1 MTLSKILILTYSDP
15 RKDPRPNRMIQWLK
29 DSYQVTVCG
38 FGAGEIEEVTFFQMH
53 NPYPKNTL
61 RVPRKLLLLL
71 RMYQQALWPP
81 ELRRVEQALGQETYD
96 LVIVHDI
103 ELLPLAVQ
111 LKKTGRLLFD
121 AREYYPRQ
129 FEDRLVWRLLY
140 APFYIDI
147 GRKYLQSV
155 DKMLTPSFGCRDA
168 YHKNFGVEA
177 EVLMSLPQPVELSPS
192 PVHQEAIRMIHHGV
206 VTRSRRI
213 DNMIAIMD
221 RLPENYYLDLMLVAD
236 ELDRYFLWLKEL
248 AQKNG
253 RVRILP
259 PVKLDEIIPFTNQ
272 YDIGLFYI
280 QPTTFN
286 LQFALPNKLFEFI
299 QARLA
304 VAISPN
310 ADMKTIVSQYRC
322 GVVAEAF
329 TLESMAFAIRT
340 LTVEEIAALKQNADQ
355 AARILNAEQ
364 NRIRIRQMIDQ
375 FT

>member
-1 MTLSKILILTYSDP
+1 MTLSKILILTFSDP

-38 FGAGEIEEVTFFQMH
+38 FGAGEIEGVTFFQMH

-61 RVPRKLLLLL
+61 RVPRKLFLLL

-103 ELLPLAVQ
+103 ELLPLAVK
-111 LKKTGRLLFD
+111 LKRKGRLLFD

-155 DKMLTPSFGCRDA
+155 DKMIATSFGHRDA
-168 YHKNFGVEA
+168 YRKNFGIEA
-177 EVLMSLPQPVELSPS
+177 EILMSLPQPVELSPS

-236 ELDRYFLWLKEL
+236 EHDRYFLWLKEL

-259 PVKLDEIIPFTNQ
+259 PVKLNEIIPFANR
-272 YDIGLFYI
+272 YDIGLYYAE
-280 QPTTFN
+280 PTSYN
-286 LQFALPNKLFEFI
+286 LQYSLPNKLFEFI

-310 ADMKTIVSQYRC
+310 ADWKTIVNQYRC